1 MKIISGR
8 NNSSLFTLQ
17 VGKYEFRIILS
28 NTNEIYSI
36 GAELEGKETLK
47 IEVFDMEFKPN
58 REYKILLQIVQKGIV
73 PIVFILILFN

>member
-8 NNSSLFTLQ
+8 NSSLFTLKA
-17 VGKYEFRIILS
+17 GKYEFRIILS

-36 GAELEGKETLK
+36 GVELKGKETLK

-58 REYKILLQIVQKGIV
+58 REYKILLQIMEKGIV
-73 PIVFILILFN
+73 SMVLLLILFY